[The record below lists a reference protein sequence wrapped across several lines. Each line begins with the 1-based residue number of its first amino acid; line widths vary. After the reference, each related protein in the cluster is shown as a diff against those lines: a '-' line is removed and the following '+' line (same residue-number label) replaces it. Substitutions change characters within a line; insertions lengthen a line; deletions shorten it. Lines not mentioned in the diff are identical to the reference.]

1 MSSEMA
7 RRIVAR
13 VLTAA
18 DIKVHNVEFASGQEP
33 DEAIEMGEDFAS
45 LVRAEFTVSGR
56 TLARLLGKQ
65 QRVLEKALDKAT
77 TKLIVNKLQDNRDML
92 RVLTP
97 AVKRMVTQYITR
109 DLGENAPSK
118 LTVEFAEESD
128 LPYTAKIDARKQSVR
143 VELEFEVGGDY

>member
-33 DEAIEMGEDFAS
+33 DDAIEMGEGFAS
-45 LVRAEFTVSGR
+45 LVRAEFTISGK

-65 QRVLEKALDKAT
+65 QRVLEKALDKA
-77 TKLIVNKLQDNRDML
+77 KIKQILNAVENSKDVL
-92 RVLTP
+92 RAVTP
-97 AVKRMVTQYITR
+97 AVKRMVQDYVTDMGGDAGR
-109 DLGENAPSK
+109 LKVD
-118 LTVEFAEESD
+118 FADESD
-128 LPYTAKIDARKQSVR
+128 LPYKAKTDARNQAVR
-143 VELEFEVGGDY
+143 VEMEFDVLSG